1 VRYRTKRLGEARVI
15 AEQEINVERKIAEE
29 GLVAKGVEQEKEREA
44 LGDQEILVQED
55 IQKINAQYDENKER
69 VMDMLLTSVMNV
81 RTEIPQVVKQVIEQK
96 RRERENED
104 AEPMF

>member
-1 VRYRTKRLGEARVI
+1 MRYRTKRLGEARVI